1 MISEEIKQEPIKYD
15 RWGTKNI
22 NELIELFETDGDV
35 RLRYL
40 NYEYHIMYERS
51 KEKDKE
57 GNYIWK
63 PSIREHKQGWTPYDD
78 LKSVVFYESWDDLI
92 EQFTFPNGEKLID
105 VLFTKNP

>member
-1 MISEEIKQEPIKYD
+1 MISEEIKQEHIKYD
-15 RWGTKNI
+15 IWGVDNI
-22 NELIELFETDGDV
+22 NELIELFETSGDV
-35 RLRYL
+35 ELEYE

-63 PSIREHKQGWTPYDD
+63 PSIREHKQGWTPNDD
-78 LKSVVFYESWDDLI
+78 LKSVVFYETWDDLI